1 MIPLVLA
8 MMACKPEVSPNETAP
23 PGDSS
28 SGDSGPVAVVDEDG
42 DGFPAWW
49 TNDDPNLAD
58 CDDADAAVTPETERY
73 VRPGPFWRGGGE
85 NADTQPGR
93 EIELSPYCV
102 DRLEVSNRQLVEFLT
117 ERAARGLDNLTDEGQ
132 KIYDFD
138 DIDDH
143 VPERIERAEDGSY
156 SVVAGYED
164 HPVVEVYYWSATT
177 YCADNGKALPTEA
190 QWEKAARGDTDQRI
204 FPWGDELPDCARSNM
219 RPTWEGEGANTVE
232 PCVNDTVPVGAYP
245 DGASPFGVLD
255 LAGNVAEWVSDWYQP
270 GYYETSTGQDPD
282 GPDQGWDG
290 YPADQPSLARVSR
303 GGNFATGYAAIQVFT
318 RYVEPDWAS
327 SNGLGFRC
335 ARPLSPP
342 S

>member
-1 MIPLVLA
+1 MIPWVLA
-8 MMACKPEVSPNETAP
+8 MMACKPDVSPNETAP
-23 PGDSS
+23 PDDSP

-49 TNDDPNLAD
+49 TTDDPSLAD
-58 CDDADAAVTPETERY
+58 CDDSDTSVTPETERY
-73 VRPGPFWRGGGE
+73 VRPGTFWRGGGE
-85 NADTQPGR
+85 NADTQPAR

-102 DRLEVSNRQLVEFLT
+102 DRLEVTNRQLVTLLE
-117 ERAARGLDNLTDEGQ
+117 ERAARGFDNVTDDGQ
-132 KIYDFD
+132 TIYDFD

-143 VPERIERAEDGSY
+143 VPERIERAEDGSFN
-156 SVVAGYED
+156 VLDGYDD
-164 HPVVEVYYWSATT
+164 HPVVEVYYWSALT
-177 YCADNGKALPTEA
+177 YCADNGKTLPTEA
-190 QWEKAARGDTDQRI
+190 QWEKAARGDTDQRS
-204 FPWGDELPDCARSNM
+204 FPWGDEVPDCSQANV

-232 PCVNDTVPVGAYP
+232 PCVNDTVAVGSYP

-255 LAGNVAEWVSDWYQP
+255 MAGNVAEWVADWYQP
-270 GYYETSTGQDPD
+270 QYYETSTNVDPD

-335 ARPLSPP
+335 ARPLTPP